1 MSGEFVI
8 PSVCLV
14 TANIWSDR
22 PALQP
27 SDRLVLQLHVTAQ
40 FYLESKGKYILEAW
54 GMRACWPKRHEEKRG
69 PQPSFGFSFYTFLL
83 LPLGLPCVN
92 WASQECC
99 LFYLRFSLW
108 SLDLPLFY
116 FCGFFFLIFSHRH
129 SGLFFSYPNYLTQV
143 WEHVMNSVLGEDH
156 FIWSAY
162 YIFIICNI
170 IMVRRY
176 PSSKVRSSSCTL
188 LE

>member
-1 MSGEFVI
+1 MSRECVI
-8 PSVCLV
+8 SLVLSHHRKIWCDGWTSVITQCEGRPIQKTRREEKPMVKFWLLFLY
-14 TANIWSDR
+14 AFYPPLE
-22 PALQP
+22 PALCKLGWP
-27 SDRLVLQLHVTAQ
+27 GGLFVLPEVLTLVL
-40 FYLESKGKYILEAW
+40 G
-54 GMRACWPKRHEEKRG
+54 
-69 PQPSFGFSFYTFLL
+69 PSFVLFLR
-83 LPLGLPCVN
+83 V
-92 WASQECC
+92 
-99 LFYLRFSLW
+99 FI
-108 SLDLPLFY
+108 
-116 FCGFFFLIFSHRH
+116 FLIFSHRH